1 MMWPAFLATWR
12 AMLTDKGALT
22 LLCIGGIIYSFL

>member
-1 MMWPAFLATWR
+1 MMWSAFTATWR

-22 LLCIGGIIYSFL
+22 GLFIGGII